1 MWSRPWRRHHPRRL
15 RRHPATHARRRAQI
29 VKSRIQILAAAAAHV
44 DLRWMPLYWRARA
57 RLGLPLSSLE
67 LTHARPPSAATV
79 DAVLS
84 LLVDECPGA
93 QNEEAGGRGA
103 RRMVGPKARAWL
115 VSIRTTSTESR
126 DRSPG
131 AIPGRAGDRRAL
143 VVSDTTCE
151 GKGLKI
157 KLFSGHARSP
167 TSYQKRA
174 IRKGLISR

>member
-1 MWSRPWRRHHPRRL
+1 MGSSPVVGAVTAVASASSA
-15 RRHPATHARRRAQI
+15 ATPPSPGNTCLSARTEI
-29 VKSRIQILAAAAAHV
+29 VKSRIHILAAAAAHV

-103 RRMVGPKARAWL
+103 RRMVGPKARVWL

-126 DRSPG
+126 GRSPG
-131 AIPGRAGDRRAL
+131 AIPGRAGGPQTH
-143 VVSDTTCE
+143 VSLKDTWE
-151 GKGLKI
+151 GKGLSLKT
-157 KLFSGHARSP
+157 L
-167 TSYQKRA
+167 
-174 IRKGLISR
+174 

>member
-103 RRMVGPKARAWL
+103 RRMVGPKARVWL

-126 DRSPG
+126 GRSPG
-131 AIPGRAGDRRAL
+131 PLPGN
-143 VVSDTTCE
+143 E
-151 GKGLKI
+151 G
-157 KLFSGHARSP
+157 
-167 TSYQKRA
+167 SYQILLRLFNSKVTLTGRE
-174 IRKGLISR
+174 KG